1 MGNSNCGMTWI
12 IKGNKKFTID
22 TNGAK
27 MASAYIMK
35 PHDMSGV
42 NEEDYEKASMA
53 AVEIDIG
60 HRLRELK
67 SILVELKTSLLVR
80 DSDVR
85 ESVLKALENVE
96 NI

>member
-1 MGNSNCGMTWI
+1 
-12 IKGNKKFTID
+12 
-22 TNGAK
+22 
-27 MASAYIMK
+27 MASAFIMK

-42 NEEDYEKASMA
+42 GEDDYEKASMA